1 MYNQSGF
8 GFGISPGV
16 KNLIMINVAVY
27 LVQLISANLG
37 NPYYGLVHTLF
48 ALTPQLIYENFF
60 VWQIGSYMF
69 LHSVGS
75 FMHILFNMF
84 ALWMFGVQLE
94 EQWGTKEFY
103 RYYLFTGLVAGVTIF
118 LWNLTFIDPR
128 IPTLGASGAVFG
140 ILIAYALFFPD
151 RYIYLNFLFPIKAK
165 YLILIYGIIELVT
178 LPSQDGVSHIGHL
191 GGMIAGYF
199 YIRHRYAKYGIGR
212 DFFRN
217 FFSGG
222 GGRPY

>member
-1 MYNQSGF
+1 MYSQSGF
-8 GFGISPGV
+8 GFGMSPGV

-27 LVQLISANLG
+27 LVQLISYNLG
-37 NPYYGLVHTLF
+37 NPYYGLLHGLF
-48 ALTPQLIYENFF
+48 SLTPSMIIENLF
-60 VWQIGSYMF
+60 VWQVGTYMF

-75 FMHILFNMF
+75 FTHILFNMF

-103 RYYLFTGLVAGVTIF
+103 RYYLITGLLAGVSIF
-118 LWNLTFIDPR
+118 LWNWQFIDPR

-140 ILIAYALFFPD
+140 ILIAYGLFFPD

-165 YLILIYGIIELVT
+165 YLILIWAIIELVT
-178 LPSQDGVSHIGHL
+178 LPSQDGISHIGHL
-191 GGMIAGYF
+191 GGMVAGYF

-217 FFSGG
+217 FFNRG